1 MELNSRFMSFLIT
14 LTVLIRLIPVRELVF
29 VLTALSTIAIK
40 LIWRVNREDGMT
52 LILLEEMDSSLRL
65 LGRILVG

>member
-65 LGRILVG
+65 LGQILVG